1 MKIVK
6 NRRRPKGSAQI
17 RKEKRATGDFWGY
30 DVWIR
35 QPDGSR
41 RRYREFTFITKAEAT
56 QALALLRTNGWKSRY
71 GVKPQEEI
79 RQTTI
84 KEAIESYL
92 KVAKANLL
100 ANKTDE
106 TTYWRETPGHLRTLE
121 RWGMFAGLNR
131 QVITLTRDDFVFWI
145 AAETERGKSNGRP
158 LKKSSIRRGL
168 NTVKAALNHA
178 VGTFPDLKSFQV
190 PRSPLTK
197 TVEEERDRV
206 LSDEEIAKISSA
218 LARNEEWQEARF
230 FFQIALITA
239 GRMAELRRMRWEESN
254 VRFGTV
260 KLYSSKT
267 KKWRTIKAPSAA
279 ALIAER
285 KANSNGGRG
294 RVLMQPDHW
303 FRDIFK
309 EASESVDIRYGQMVP
324 GGWCP
329 HDLRHTCLT
338 NLALAGV
345 PINAIKEYAGHA
357 SITETQRY
365 LKFMPQSVE
374 LAATASSRL
383 AAVASSNNGHK
394 RRRKMGKSASKA
406 KTV

>member
-1 MKIVK
+1 MKINK
-6 NRRRPKGSAQI
+6 NSRRPKGSAQI

-84 KEAIESYL
+84 KETIESYL

-121 RWGMFAGLNR
+121 RWGKFAGLNR

-145 AAETERGKSNGRP
+145 AAETVRGKSNGRP

-168 NTVKAALNHA
+168 NTIKAALNHA

-190 PRSPLTK
+190 SRSPQTRS
-197 TVEEERDRV
+197 VEEERDRV
-206 LSDEEIAKISSA
+206 LSDEEIAKISGA
-218 LARNEEWQEARF
+218 LATKPEWHEALF
-230 FFQIALITA
+230 FFQLALIT
-239 GRMAELRRMRWEESN
+239 GGLMAELRRMLWEDSD

-267 KKWRTIKAPSAA
+267 KKWRTIKASSAA
-279 ALIAER
+279 TLIAQR
-285 KANSNGGRG
+285 KATGDGRG
-294 RVLMQPDHW
+294 
-303 FRDIFK
+303 F
-309 EASESVDIRYGQMVP
+309 AY
-324 GGWCP
+324 
-329 HDLRHTCLT
+329 
-338 NLALAGV
+338 
-345 PINAIKEYAGHA
+345 
-357 SITETQRY
+357 
-365 LKFMPQSVE
+365 
-374 LAATASSRL
+374 
-383 AAVASSNNGHK
+383 
-394 RRRKMGKSASKA
+394 
-406 KTV
+406 